1 MDPGACLATK
11 QIPITRHRRSTSPS
25 RDLISQELVAYAHR
39 RKLYNLYPPNA
50 APLSLHCATDHG
62 ADKATKRCADAAA
75 ARGNYSVAML
85 PCPGCARFSVAS
97 PLPVIEWDGG
107 CGKDC
112 AALPKGYPPT
122 GGPPPK
128 EPPRAALR
136 RAGARGGGGAMGG
149 RGAASSSSR
158 FGFFA
163 NAFAGSGG
171 GRGGSNGRG
180 GGARGNGRGGAK
192 GNGRGGGGAAG
203 GGPAASGAEVAAEA
217 MGRVAKM
224 FGGGSP

>member
-1 MDPGACLATK
+1 MPF
-11 QIPITRHRRSTSPS
+11 IHHVTSS
-25 RDLISQELVAYAHR
+25 LTAERMWTQELVAYAHR

-50 APLSLHCATDHG
+50 APFSLHCATDHG

-75 ARGNYSVAML
+75 ARGNYSGATL
-85 PCPGCARFSVAS
+85 PCPGCARFSVSS

-136 RAGARGGGGAMGG
+136 RAGARLGGGATGG
-149 RGAASSSSR
+149 RGAASSSSSR